1 MSTRKRTR
9 SQLHEEDELSPEK
22 GMTSTPLASVKKKK
36 LNANGSSPAG
46 GIAGS
51 LKRTI
56 GDIFGW
62 GRKEKEN
69 LREEDEEDELA
80 SGESLDSG
88 KRGASQKDIYNFD
101 PSELEK
107 DSVQKR
113 RRGSERMK
121 STSTPIKTKPASEK
135 DSVKTNHTSGTDDIW
150 EVPEDDTSAI
160 RSSRKLARSA
170 EKAKA
175 LLAPAV
181 QNDEDIPMTRPP
193 GRPKKSQILK
203 EDIKLSKKAARE
215 RLMATTS
222 EGEEVEEVVITPK
235 KRKSARSK
243 ENSPAQSVEIVISA
257 KRQKPER
264 LGKDNSQEYKAL
276 KFAASSGKQGP
287 PRRTSIDG
295 TESSRQAPKG
305 ILTPSKKRP
314 GRPRKSVTFGEGE
327 VDLGFKDI
335 PGKKS
340 QTSVESHDEIAK
352 ASGEEPDEEVEEDE
366 DDVACAI
373 CSGLNSTKKNPII
386 FCDGEDCEYATHKNC
401 EKLAV
406 VPEEDWFCKDCQSTS
421 EPEAEDAIEEEIES
435 DDIEE
440 VACAICSG
448 LDSKAKNPIIL
459 CDGEDCDYSVHI
471 KCCQLSTVPR
481 GKWFCEECD
490 LKSQGN
496 ALFPQLNDD
505 LAHVGS
511 PNNLPNIEGFEEH
524 LRHMQRTLLDRLT
537 GQKRIRL
544 RGYDEEMKKVHQVVE
559 QTVLAGEGN
568 SMLVIGAR
576 GSGKT
581 TVSSLDTILSDH
593 TNET

>member
-22 GMTSTPLASVKKKK
+22 GIASTPLESVKKRK

-46 GIAGS
+46 GITGS

-88 KRGASQKDIYNFD
+88 NRGASQKDIYDFD

-121 STSTPIKTKPASEK
+121 PTSTPIKPMPAREK
-135 DSVKTNHTSGTDDIW
+135 GSVKTNHTSGADDIW

-175 LLAPAV
+175 LLAPVV
-181 QNDEDIPMTRPP
+181 QDEEGIPIARSP
-193 GRPKKSQILK
+193 GRPKKSRILK

-215 RLMATTS
+215 RLMAATS
-222 EGEEVEEVVITPK
+222 EGEEEVVITPK
-235 KRKSARSK
+235 KRKSAMPK

-264 LGKDNSQEYKAL
+264 LGKDNSQEHKAL
-276 KFAASSGKQGP
+276 KSAASSGKRGR
-287 PRRTSIDG
+287 PRRTSFDG
-295 TESSRQAPKG
+295 TESSRQTPKG
-305 ILTPSKKRP
+305 ILTPSKNRP
-314 GRPRKSVTFGEGE
+314 GRPRKSVTFGDGDL
-327 VDLGFKDI
+327 DLGFKDI

-340 QTSVESHDEIAK
+340 QTSVESHDETAK
-352 ASGEEPDEEVEEDE
+352 ASGDDPEEEVEEDE

-401 EKLAV
+401 EKLSV

-421 EPEAEDAIEEEIES
+421 EPEAEDAIEEEMES

-440 VACAICSG
+440 VACVICSG

-471 KCCQLSTVPR
+471 KCCQLSAVPR

-496 ALFPQLNDD
+496 TLFPQLNND

-511 PNNLPNIEGFEEH
+511 PNNLPNIERFEEH
-524 LRHMQRTLLDRLT
+524 LRHIQRTLLDRLT

-544 RGYDEEMKKVHQVVE
+544 RGHDEELKKVHQVVE

-581 TVSSLDTILSDH
+581 TVSSLDIILSNH
-593 TNET
+593 TNEI